1 MPDPT
6 APARGRHAAAGVVAA
21 AATLGTAHLVAALV
35 DPRATPL
42 TAVGDAF
49 VDVTPAWLKDV
60 AIAAFGVNDKAA
72 LLVAMVVVLGLTAAA
87 LGALAASRPGLARAG
102 VVAVGALGAAAAASR
117 PGTGPLATLPALAGA
132 AVGVLVL
139 TWLTR
144 RAAGTT
150 APPSAASTGTWSSDP
165 VGTPT
170 GPDRR
175 AFLGAAALTTAVA
188 VLAAAAGT
196 AVSTVGRAV
205 DAARDTLR
213 LPRAARPAAAVPAA
227 ASAPVRGVAP
237 VVTPNDAFFRID
249 TALTVP
255 RVDPATWEL
264 RVHGL
269 VEQEVRLSFE
279 ELLAAELV
287 EAHVTLACVS
297 NPVGGSLIGT
307 ARWLGLPVREVLAQ
321 ARPLP
326 GADMVLSTSADGFTA
341 STPLEVLRDD
351 RDALLAVGMNGDPLP
366 LDHGFPV
373 RMVVPGLYGFVSAT
387 KWVVDLEVTRF
398 ADAQAYWTVR
408 GWSERGPVK
417 TSSRIEVPRSGAR
430 VAPGPVAV
438 GGTAWAQ
445 HTGIA
450 GVQVQ
455 VGDGPWEDA
464 DLAAEISV
472 DTWRQWS
479 WQWDATPGEHV
490 LRVRATDAAGAL
502 QTARRQ
508 DVVPDGATGLH
519 EVRVTVAESA

>member
-1 MPDPT
+1 VPDAA
-6 APARGRHAAAGVVAA
+6 APARGRHVVAGLVA
-21 AATLGTAHLVAALV
+21 ASATLGAAHLAAAVV

-49 VDVTPAWLKDV
+49 VDITPAWLKDV

-72 LLVAMVVVLGLTAAA
+72 LLVGMVVVLALAASA
-87 LGALAASRPGLARAG
+87 LGVLAASRPGVARAG
-102 VVAVGALGAAAAASR
+102 VVAIGALGAAAAASR
-117 PGTGPLATLPALAGA
+117 PGAGPLAVLPAVAGA

-144 RAAGTT
+144 RATGDRPRDGAGTT
-150 APPSAASTGTWSSDP
+150 
-165 VGTPT
+165 T

-175 AFLGAAALTTAVA
+175 AFLGAAALTTAAA
-188 VLAAAAGT
+188 VLAAAAGS
-196 AVSTVGRAV
+196 AVSAVGRTV
-205 DAARDTLR
+205 DAARDALR
-213 LPRAARPAAAVPAA
+213 LPRAARPAAAVPAT
-227 ASAPVRGVAP
+227 ASAAVPGLVP

-249 TALTVP
+249 TALAVP
-255 RVDPATWEL
+255 LVDPASWEL

-269 VEQEVRLSFE
+269 VEQEVRLPFE
-279 ELLAAELV
+279 ELLAADLV

-307 ARWLGLPVREVLAQ
+307 ARWLGLPVREVLGR

-341 STPLEVLRDD
+341 STPLEVLLDD
-351 RDALLAVGMNGDPLP
+351 RDALLAVGMNGEPLP
-366 LDHGFPV
+366 LQHGFPV

-387 KWVVDLEVTRF
+387 NWVVDLEVTRF

-417 TSSRIEVPRSGAR
+417 TSSRIEVPRPGTSLRSGR
-430 VAPGPVAV
+430 VAV

-445 HTGIA
+445 HTGIT

-455 VGDGPWEDA
+455 VDDGPWQDA
-464 DLAAEISV
+464 DLATEISV

-490 LRVRATDAAGAL
+490 LRVRAVDATGAI

-519 EVRVTVAESA
+519 EVRLTIAEGA